1 MPTTDVAANDGRVR
15 VSCLAAMAVTIV
27 AVCIPQVISGVPRAR
42 AASCPAPIQAV
53 LDYTPPTLER
63 TVALTFDDGPLPQN
77 TPQVLDVLRARGV
90 KATFFVTGSNVSAH
104 PELVRRIVAEGHA
117 IGNHTWS
124 HSNLDQLSPA
134 GQAAEMDRTTQ
145 AIVTATGIQPCF
157 FRGPYGI
164 HRSASVTSLAWER
177 GMTIADWS
185 HDTRDWETPSDNSPS
200 FQDRIAERATVPDSA
215 HPIVLM
221 HDGGGYRQ
229 NTVAALDR
237 IISSYVARGFVFT
250 DPAGRPLQGGPAVGG
265 SGSAEPGSGGTY
277 TVRPGDTL
285 SAIAARYGTDWQ
297 QLYAANRTAIGPD
310 PAYLR
315 VGQQLTVPG
324 ADVRTPSSGSSS
336 GSTAGSPYIV
346 RPGDTL
352 SAIAARY
359 GTNWQQL
366 YAANRTAIGPDP
378 AYLRVGQQLTIP
390 SR

>member
-1 MPTTDVAANDGRVR
+1 MPTTGVAANDGRVR
-15 VSCLAAMAVTIV
+15 VSWLAAMAVTIV
-27 AVCIPQVISGVPRAR
+27 AVCIPQVISVVPTAR

-104 PELVRRIVAEGHA
+104 PELARRIVAEGHA

-145 AIVTATGIQPCF
+145 AIVTATGVQPCF

-164 HRSASVTSLAWER
+164 HRSASVTNLAWER

-185 HDTRDWETPSDNSPS
+185 HDTRDWETPSGNSPS
-200 FQDRIAERATVPDSA
+200 FQDRIVARATVPDSA
-215 HPIVLM
+215 HPIVLL

-229 NTVAALDR
+229 NTVDALDR
-237 IISSYVARGFVFT
+237 IISSYLARGFVFT
-250 DPAGRPLQGGPAVGG
+250 DPAGRSLQGSPAVGDSG
-265 SGSAEPGSGGTY
+265 SGEPGSGGTY
-277 TVRPGDTL
+277 VVRPGDTL
-285 SAIAARYGTDWQ
+285 SAVAARYGTDWR
-297 QLYAANRTAIGPD
+297 QLYAANRAVIGPD
-310 PAYLR
+310 PGYLR
-315 VGQQLTVPG
+315 VGQRLTVQG
-324 ADVRTPSSGSSS
+324 ADPRSPSSGSSS
-336 GSTAGSPYIV
+336 ESTPGSPYIV

-359 GTNWQQL
+359 GSDWRQL
-366 YAANRTAIGPDP
+366 YVANRTAIGPDP
-378 AYLRVGQQLTIP
+378 GYLRVGQRLTIP

>member
-1 MPTTDVAANDGRVR
+1 MPTTALQGNDGRVR
-15 VSCLAAMAVTIV
+15 VSRLAAMAVAIV
-27 AVCIPQVISGVPRAR
+27 AVCIAQPIFGVATAR
-42 AASCPAPIQAV
+42 ASSCPAPVQAV

-104 PELVRRIVAEGHA
+104 PDLVRRIVAEGHA

-124 HSNLDQLSPA
+124 HPNLDQLSPV

-145 AIVTATGIQPCF
+145 AIVTATGVTPCF
-157 FRGPYGI
+157 FRAPYGS

-177 GMTIADWS
+177 GMTIVDWS
-185 HDTRDWETPSDNSPS
+185 HDTRDWETPSANSPS
-200 FQDRIAERATVPDSA
+200 FQDRIAEQATVPDSA

-237 IISSYVARGFVFT
+237 IISSYLARGFVFT

-265 SGSAEPGSGGTY
+265 SGSAEPSSGGAY

-297 QLYAANRTAIGPD
+297 QVYAANRTTIGPD
-310 PAYLR
+310 PARLR
-315 VGQQLTVPG
+315 VGERLTVPG
-324 ADVRTPSSGSSS
+324 ADSNAPSSGPSAE
-336 GSTAGSPYIV
+336 STAGSPYIV

-359 GTNWQQL
+359 GTDWQQV
-366 YAANRTAIGPDP
+366 YAANRTTIGPDP
-378 AYLRVGQQLTIP
+378 AYLRVGQQLIIP